1 VNRAR
6 NTLIILAGLV
16 LLGAAVAFIER
27 GAEKAEL
34 APPAPKPLAL
44 PARPA
49 KIFRMEAPLEELRKF
64 PAIDGMTRDDEMAL
78 KALPQGVEV
87 ANEWV
92 NADDVLEGYVHP
104 NGKRFFV
111 IMKPGDRAYSVFMVP
126 GGESGESATNATGEH

>member
-1 VNRAR
+1 VNKAR

-16 LLGAAVAFIER
+16 LLGAAVALIER
-27 GAEKAEL
+27 KAEKAEL
-34 APPAPKPLAL
+34 TPPAPKPLVL
-44 PARPA
+44 PAKPA

-64 PAIDGMTRDDEMAL
+64 PTLDGMTRDDEMAR

-92 NADDVLEGYVHP
+92 QPGDVLEGYAHP

-111 IMKPGDRAYSVFMVP
+111 IMKPGDRAYSVFLD
-126 GGESGESATNATGEH
+126 